1 MSWSPNKNIKAKHNQ
16 SNQGQNPDNFVAS
29 GMLGNVD
36 FYGCAVFHC
45 VRECF
50 IHRSGVFHLGHFL
63 VGHLGCSL
71 RGGSRFDPTAIL
83 HNLLCT

>member
-36 FYGCAVFHC
+36 FYGSAIFHC
-45 VRECF
+45 VGECF
-50 IHRSGVFHLGHFL
+50 IHRSGVFHLVHPL
-63 VGHLGCSL
+63 VGCLGQSYF
-71 RGGSRFDPTAIL
+71 GG
-83 HNLLCT
+83 